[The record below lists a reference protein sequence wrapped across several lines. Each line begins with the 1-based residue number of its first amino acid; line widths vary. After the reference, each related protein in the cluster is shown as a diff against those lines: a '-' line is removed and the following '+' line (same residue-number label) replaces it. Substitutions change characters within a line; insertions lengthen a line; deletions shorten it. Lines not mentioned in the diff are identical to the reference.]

1 MDKTSIACIANQL
14 HHGEKMAREFEMYDV
29 DERVLLGLS
38 RLTGVSVDKLYGA
51 LIVRLLMRLSARA
64 LGTSVKRPR

>member
-1 MDKTSIACIANQL
+1 MA
-14 HHGEKMAREFEMYDV
+14 GELDMYDV
-29 DERVLLGLS
+29 DDRVLLGLS
-38 RLTGVSVDKLYGA
+38 RLTGISVDKLYGA